1 VGSEYTGELCG
12 AKVLTWLYE
21 LMVFALGS
29 DAGEF
34 HGVEVWAE
42 SMKVSFQYVDWGQW

>member
-1 VGSEYTGELCG
+1 
-12 AKVLTWLYE
+12 
-21 LMVFALGS
+21 LGS

-42 SMKVSFQYVDWGQW
+42 SMKVRPVVRSMCCADTVGGGAHSLA